1 MPPKRKRSANDENAE
16 DEPNKRYA
24 YLKPQVRRVPEKT
37 IKAKWTTLPEP
48 VQEKVRE
55 MFHALER
62 PVIMRQPNEKKR
74 IEAQSAVQAVVR
86 NLSKRLPRMPF
97 PPITKD
103 SNFDYE
109 SALDEHRTLEANLAT
124 ITDST
129 DLLKAEIAKE
139 EALLASERRE
149 LQDMDKN
156 AKRAEAERK
165 RQSKNV
171 RKALIDLR
179 LSLLTFI
186 SPKEH
191 PVLRQLDAL
200 PRDSSSAEFALVNTK
215 PSQASLDELDTD
227 PDIQRLM
234 KQLHGHLQS
243 MQTNT
248 APLSG
253 LRDAITRS
261 QAALDLFNGS
271 ND

>member
-1 MPPKRKRSANDENAE
+1 MPPKRKRSGDDDGENDS
-16 DEPNKRYA
+16 PKQFA
-24 YLKPQVRRVPEKT
+24 YLKPQIRRVPEKT
-37 IKAKWTTLPEP
+37 IKSKWTTLPEP
-48 VQEKVRE
+48 VQENVRE

-62 PVIMRQPNEKKR
+62 PVVMRQPNEKKR

-86 NLSKRLPRMPF
+86 NLGKRLPRMPF

-124 ITDST
+124 IKDSS
-129 DLLKAEIAKE
+129 DLLRAEIAKE
-139 EALLASERRE
+139 EALLANEKKA
-149 LQDMDKN
+149 LQQMDKN

-165 RQSKNV
+165 RQTKN
-171 RKALIDLR
+171 
-179 LSLLTFI
+179 
-186 SPKEH
+186 EH
-191 PVLRQLDAL
+191 PVLRRLDEL
-200 PRDSSSAEFALVNTK
+200 PQSSRTTEFALVDTK
-215 PSQASLDELDTD
+215 PSQATLDELDVD
-227 PDIQRLM
+227 PEIQGLM

-253 LRDAITRS
+253 LRDALVRS